1 MGIITPSSQGRSY
14 SMWKILLN
22 FSLVSMGKE
31 LDEDTDPGFRAA
43 IIISCWISI
52 ESILRECLIEL
63 IQTSYN
69 EIPVPQEFKYKKS
82 IIRQFKNLF
91 ENKNTVT
98 MQKFNK
104 ELELKE
110 MYVNKIKS
118 YSWFDLLKTC
128 NTLQINIENDIN
140 SWEFLVNLYRLRN
153 GLTHGQSIKIMKS
166 NVDFLK
172 DEISDGYIKSINYLN
187 GKRIIDK
194 ALIINSQDIK
204 DLLNEKLTDFVINNT
219 ALAIDDIT
227 SKFGNTYITKQWID
241 MRKK

>member
-1 MGIITPSSQGRSY
+1 MGVIQPSSQGKSY

-52 ESILRECLIEL
+52 ESILRECLFEL

-69 EIPVPQEFKYKKS
+69 EIPIPPEFKYKKS
-82 IIRQFKNLF
+82 IIRTFRNFFKN
-91 ENKNTVT
+91 KNAIS
-98 MQKFNK
+98 MEKFNK

-118 YSWFDLLKTC
+118 SSWYELLKTS
-128 NTLQINIENDIN
+128 NTLQRNIENAIN

-166 NVDFLK
+166 NVSFLK
-172 DEISDGYIKSINYLN
+172 DEISDGYIRSINYLN
-187 GKRIIDK
+187 GKG
-194 ALIINSQDIK
+194 IINKAIIIKNQDIK
-204 DLLNEKLTDFVINNT
+204 DLLNEQLSDFVINNT
-219 ALAIDDIT
+219 AVAIDDIT
-227 SKFGNTYITKQWID
+227 SKFANTYITKQWKD
-241 MRKK
+241 MRNI